1 MNANSTDSVVIDMI
15 VVNLFALTI
24 IIINHVYQVFRKG
37 KVLRNVGMFT
47 LLSYLPILAY
57 GLTINTK
64 YVRIL
69 GTYSAIFFS
78 CLYVLMLIYL
88 IYILLKHVDRSYVKF
103 LVFTFL
109 VLLIN
114 SITIVLLGY

>member
-1 MNANSTDSVVIDMI
+1 MNVDGTDSVMIDMI
-15 VVNLFALTI
+15 VVNLLALTI
-24 IIINHVYQVFRKG
+24 IIVNHVYQISRRG
-37 KVLRNVGMFT
+37 KVLRSVKVFT

-64 YVRIL
+64 YVHVL

-78 CLYVLMLIYL
+78 CLYILMFIHL
-88 IYILLKHVDRSYVKF
+88 IYILLKHVGRGYVEF